1 MNSLPDYTRRTV
13 TCNSR
18 LLRYNQSKI
27 GQMIRDYSMI
37 VGVMTTQLYL
47 HGVISLKDKRKI
59 VKSLIERLKNRFNIS
74 ISEVDHNDI
83 KTSAIIAIAVVS
95 NNARFVNQQLDKV
108 LDFLRNDGRFAL
120 GPVERETF

>member
-1 MNSLPDYTRRTV
+1 
-13 TCNSR
+13 
-18 LLRYNQSKI
+18 
-27 GQMIRDYSMI
+27 MI
-37 VGVMTTQLYL
+37 VGVMTAQLYL
-47 HGVISLKDKRKI
+47 HGVTSLKDKRKI

>member
-1 MNSLPDYTRRTV
+1 
-13 TCNSR
+13 
-18 LLRYNQSKI
+18 
-27 GQMIRDYSMI
+27 MI

-74 ISEVDHNDI
+74 VSEVDHNDI

-95 NNARFVNQQLDKV
+95 NDTQFVNKQLDKI
-108 LDFLRNDGRFAL
+108 LDFMRNDGRFAL

>member
-1 MNSLPDYTRRTV
+1 
-13 TCNSR
+13 
-18 LLRYNQSKI
+18 
-27 GQMIRDYSMI
+27 
-37 VGVMTTQLYL
+37 MTAQLYL
-47 HGVISLKDKRKI
+47 HGVTSLKDKRKI

-74 ISEVDHNDI
+74 VSEVDHNDI

>member
-1 MNSLPDYTRRTV
+1 
-13 TCNSR
+13 
-18 LLRYNQSKI
+18 
-27 GQMIRDYSMI
+27 MI
-37 VGVMTTQLYL
+37 VGVMTAQLYL

-74 ISEVDHNDI
+74 ISEVDYNDI
-83 KTSAIIAIAVVS
+83 KTSALIAIAVVS
-95 NNARFVNQQLDKV
+95 NDTRFVNRQLDKI

>member
-1 MNSLPDYTRRTV
+1 
-13 TCNSR
+13 
-18 LLRYNQSKI
+18 
-27 GQMIRDYSMI
+27 
-37 VGVMTTQLYL
+37 MTAQLYL
-47 HGVISLKDKRKI
+47 HGVTSLKDKRKI

-74 ISEVDHNDI
+74 VSEVDHNDI

-108 LDFLRNDGRFAL
+108 LEFLRNDGRFAL

>member
-1 MNSLPDYTRRTV
+1 
-13 TCNSR
+13 
-18 LLRYNQSKI
+18 
-27 GQMIRDYSMI
+27 
-37 VGVMTTQLYL
+37 MTTQLYL

-74 ISEVDHNDI
+74 VSEVDHNDI

-95 NNARFVNQQLDKV
+95 NDTQFVNKQLDKI
-108 LDFLRNDGRFAL
+108 LDFMRNDGRFAL

>member
-1 MNSLPDYTRRTV
+1 
-13 TCNSR
+13 
-18 LLRYNQSKI
+18 
-27 GQMIRDYSMI
+27 MI
-37 VGVMTTQLYL
+37 VGVMTAQLYL
-47 HGVISLKDKRKI
+47 HGVTSLKDKRKI

-74 ISEVDHNDI
+74 VSEVDHNDI

>member
-1 MNSLPDYTRRTV
+1 
-13 TCNSR
+13 
-18 LLRYNQSKI
+18 
-27 GQMIRDYSMI
+27 MI
-37 VGVMTTQLYL
+37 VGVMTAQLYL
-47 HGVISLKDKRKI
+47 HGVTSLKDKRKI

-74 ISEVDHNDI
+74 VSEVDHNDI

-95 NNARFVNQQLDKV
+95 NNARFVNQQLDKI